1 MFYAF
6 CQNWSIVLCETKS
19 KLFPARIPNYQAVFR
34 KVWILYTYT
43 TNLLSNGAQPKDVQE
58 LLGHSDVSTTMN
70 VYAHA
75 TREAKRDSAKLLDKV
90 VGMS

>member
-1 MFYAF
+1 MFEGF
-6 CQNWSIVLCETKS
+6 HFHTL
-19 KLFPARIPNYQAVFR
+19 RH
-34 KVWILYTYT
+34 TYT

-58 LLGHSDVSTTMN
+58 LLGHLDVSTTMN

-90 VGMS
+90 VGMN